1 MKKLVSFFIALLFI
15 CIAQAQNVGIGIDA
29 PTHKLT
35 LKSLSDSTLLRLI
48 GPDVFGHGARL
59 NFGDANYIYIE
70 EDLDDHLTIYGSG
83 RTAIMGGNVG
93 IGTITPTAKLEVAG
107 NVKVN
112 GKISN
117 VTDPVAA
124 QDAATKNYVDQMA
137 EILLDAGLNGVVVDI
152 DGNAYKTIKI
162 GTQVWMAQNLRTKRY
177 NDGTVIPK
185 VTDNTAWAALT
196 TPAYCWYNNDSTLNA
211 KIYGALYNYYTVA
224 DTNSLNV
231 CPTGWHV
238 PSDAEWIVL
247 SDFLTANGYGFG
259 GSGADIGKSM
269 ASFRWASSGTAGHVG
284 NDQGTNNSSGFAG
297 LPGGSRDND
306 GAFYL
311 IGYFG
316 YWWSS
321 TENDNLKA
329 TYRFLAHDWVY
340 FLGTSG
346 TSQFKHYGFSV
357 RCLKD

>member
-1 MKKLVSFFIALLFI
+1 
-15 CIAQAQNVGIGIDA
+15 
-29 PTHKLT
+29 
-35 LKSLSDSTLLRLI
+35 
-48 GPDVFGHGARL
+48 
-59 NFGDANYIYIE
+59 
-70 EDLDDHLTIYGSG
+70 
-83 RTAIMGGNVG
+83 MGGNVG

-238 PSDAEWIVL
+238 PSDAEWTVL

-259 GSGADIGKSM
+259 GSGVGIGKSM
-269 ASFRWASSGTAGHVG
+269 ASTFRWTSSGIAGHVG

-297 LPGGSRDND
+297 LPGGYRGNNE
-306 GAFYL
+306 GAFVF
-311 IGYFG
+311 IGEYG
-316 YWWSS
+316 DWWSS
-321 TENDNLKA
+321 SESSASNAWHRFLVSLNGVL
-329 TYRFLAHDWVY
+329 YRFPNNQR
-340 FLGTSG
+340 F
-346 TSQFKHYGFSV
+346 GFSV
-357 RCLKD
+357 RCLRD